1 MPGTPWAGET
11 PMVCQRVLAVE
22 FVPAGAGC
30 VSMAW
35 PVAVSGLDQTHWQL
49 ANINATAI
57 SHVHPLWIA
66 RVIAVS

>member
-1 MPGTPWAGET
+1 
-11 PMVCQRVLAVE
+11 
-22 FVPAGAGC
+22 
-30 VSMAW
+30 MAW